1 MELKPGY
8 TVTLKVARQA
18 KFGYFLSDGN
28 TDILL
33 HQNDIEGEEEL
44 EIGSNIEVFLYHDH
58 EKRLSATMKQPIVQG
73 EGFAWLKVVSIKTG
87 HGVFLYNGISRDL
100 FLSMD
105 ELPTDRN
112 LWPKPDDVLPVS
124 YTWDKKG
131 RLMARLVKGQPIEEQ
146 SKKASEILMNKEV
159 KGRVYHYLD
168 EGAAIFTEEGYL
180 AYLHDNEMSR
190 EPRYGEEVTVRVI
203 YVREDGR
210 LNVTMHP
217 LRSERQEDDA
227 TKLVRYMEERG
238 GQMPYWDKSQPEDIK
253 HRFNISKAAFKRA
266 LGKLLKEGKVEQCD
280 GWTYLKEK
288 K

>member
-8 TVTLKVARQA
+8 TVTLEVARKA
-18 KFGYFLSDGN
+18 KFGYFLSDGK
-28 TDILL
+28 TDILM
-33 HQNDIEGEEEL
+33 HENDVEEEV
-44 EIGSNIEVFLYHDH
+44 ETGSHIEVFLYHDH
-58 EKRLSATMKQPIVQG
+58 QNRLSATTKKPLIQG
-73 EGFAWLKVVSIKTG
+73 EGFAWLEVVSVKTG
-87 HGVFLYNGISRDL
+87 HGLFLFNGISRDL

-105 ELPTDRN
+105 ELPSDRN
-112 LWPKPDDVLPVS
+112 LWPKPGDKLPVS

-131 RLMARLVKGQPIEEQ
+131 RLMSRLVKGQPIEEQ
-146 SKKASEILMNKEV
+146 SVRATEDMMSKEV
-159 KGRVYHYLD
+159 KGHVYHYLD

-180 AYLHDNEMSR
+180 AYLHDNEMIK

-210 LNVTMHP
+210 INVTMHP

-227 TKLVRYMEERG
+227 EKLVRYMEERG

-253 HRFNISKAAFKRA
+253 HRFNLSKAAFKRA
-266 LGKLLKEGKVEQCD
+266 LGKLLKEKKIEQRE